1 MENFTLFLQSCIT
14 PVALISGVGLLLLSI
29 TNRLGRTIDRVRVL
43 VDTIEKN
50 STLHVDQRKKE
61 IKILFK
67 RCRLLR
73 NSVALIVF
81 SIISSS
87 AMIPVLF
94 LMSLFDLNLKIIG
107 YGFFSLSICS
117 IIISVIYLMLDV
129 LASLEALKIEA
140 QDYI

>member
-1 MENFTLFLQSCIT
+1 MENFPLFLQNCIT
-14 PVALISGVGLLLLSI
+14 PVALISGVGLLLLSV

-43 VDTIEKN
+43 VDAVEKN
-50 STLHVDQRKKE
+50 STHHIDQKKRE
-61 IKILFK
+61 IKILFQ

-107 YGFFSLSICS
+107 YGFFSLSIIS

-129 LASLEALKIEA
+129 IASLKALKIEA

>member
-1 MENFTLFLQSCIT
+1 MQNFTLFLQSCIT

-29 TNRLGRTIDRVRVL
+29 TNRLGRTIDRVRFL
-43 VDTIEKN
+43 VDAVEKN
-50 STLHVDQRKKE
+50 STVHVDQKKRE
-61 IKILFK
+61 IKILFH

-94 LMSLFDLNLKIIG
+94 LMSLFDFDLKLIG
-107 YGFFSLSICS
+107 YFLFSISIMA
-117 IIISVIYLMLDV
+117 IIISVIYLLLDV
-129 LASLEALKIEA
+129 LASLKALKIEA
-140 QDYI
+140 TEYI